1 LSITVAVTMLK
12 SKAPEYSKF
21 DTQTLELRRHI
32 ATTIDA
38 ISPDHW
44 VRPKKNELFAD
55 PETAPTSTRSS
66 ARSRK
71 PFRTG
76 IFTVKCHCPETFRSF
91 LLVSSCIYL
100 KILEIIGYFPIMKF
114 WAVWCLEP

>member
-1 LSITVAVTMLK
+1 MSITVAVTMLK

-55 PETAPTSTRSS
+55 PETAFIRLCDWG
-66 ARSRK
+66 
-71 PFRTG
+71 F
-76 IFTVKCHCPETFRSF
+76 I
-91 LLVSSCIYL
+91 
-100 KILEIIGYFPIMKF
+100 
-114 WAVWCLEP
+114 

>member
-1 LSITVAVTMLK
+1 MSITVAVAVTILK

-55 PETAPTSTRSS
+55 LETAFIRL
-66 ARSRK
+66 RD
-71 PFRTG
+71 
-76 IFTVKCHCPETFRSF
+76 
-91 LLVSSCIYL
+91 
-100 KILEIIGYFPIMKF
+100 
-114 WAVWCLEP
+114 